1 MHIFLLRTAILF
13 LFIVS
18 FSACQSSEAQE
29 EQNELALFEE
39 EDLAFVD
46 ETTNRTLI
54 QLTRE
59 GLQEE
64 RLLLDS
70 IGQIVQQE
78 GPAIIP
84 TLYDSYVSVQYLPP
98 EKRRKAFIQQVLPHI
113 FIAKYGIDRE
123 KRMLEEIRQIADGAS
138 HEAEAARVFIRKQI
152 LKYEANNYQD
162 LLEKLTTH
170 PVSIVLAQA
179 IVETDWGAARFF
191 EEGNNLFG
199 FQSTDETSP
208 KVESPGAAPGE
219 VVYFRKYIKFLPES
233 VIDYFKLIGTEDRFV
248 VFRNQR
254 AKINDPLELV
264 TYLEEYHPDI
274 GSAYPEKLALTI
286 EKYDL
291 TQYDDFFIDT
301 HYVDRLSEA
310 EITDLVDEAVARKK
324 KIVDTNAKKLRAIA
338 QETLRIQYKTID
350 DVEDIIPIKGER
362 VVPYV
367 YQNVVTLKYLPVKE
381 KKKKFL
387 DIMIPAIL
395 VTNHSIRQARIKLD
409 NIHEKWSD
417 EIATSAADSAFVS
430 KLLKDW
436 RADDIPHLQDK
447 MVTRPMSV
455 VLAQAALET
464 GWGSSRFFIKA
475 NNVFG
480 VWSFD
485 PNESRIAASEAREN
499 MQVYVKRYPNISAS
513 IYDYFKTI
521 ARGPYQQYRD
531 KRIETDDPY
540 VLVNYLLRYSE
551 MGQHYINSL
560 KIVMR
565 KADLP
570 QYDNYRLDAAYIE
583 DTYEPLDSSYTALK

>member
-1 MHIFLLRTAILF
+1 MHLFLLRTAILF
-13 LFIVS
+13 LFLLS
-18 FSACQSSEAQE
+18 FSGCQPTDAQE
-29 EQNELALFEE
+29 EQNDLALFEE

-59 GLQEE
+59 GLREE

-70 IGQIVQQE
+70 INQIVQQE
-78 GPAIIP
+78 GPAVVP
-84 TLYDSYVSVQYLPP
+84 TLYNRYLSVQYLPP
-98 EKRRKAFIQQVLPHI
+98 EQRREAFIQQVLPHI
-113 FIAKYGIDRE
+113 LIAKYGIDRE

-138 HEAEAARVFIRKQI
+138 DEAEAARVFIRKQI

-179 IVETDWGAARFF
+179 IVETDWGSARFF

-233 VIDYFKLIGTEDRFV
+233 VIDYFKMIGTGDRFV

-254 AKINDPLELV
+254 AKTNDPHELV
-264 TYLEEYHPDI
+264 TYLDEYHPDI

-301 HYVDRLSEA
+301 NYVDRLSEA
-310 EITDLVDEAVARKK
+310 EVTDLVDEAVARKK
-324 KIVDTNAKKLRAIA
+324 KIVDTNAKRLRAIA
-338 QETLRIQYKTID
+338 QETLRIQYKTIE

-417 EIATSAADSAFVS
+417 GIATSPADSAFVA

-570 QYDNYRLDAAYIE
+570 QYDSYRLDAAYIE
-583 DTYEPLDSSYTALK
+583 DTYVPLDSSYTALK